1 MVLPNQSGTD
11 PGSEERKEMEHRI
24 LMAAASLFNSK
35 GFAGA
40 TTREL
45 AQSLGLQR
53 ASLYHYLESK
63 QDLLYAL
70 CVASMETAAGHF
82 TQAVGSAPP
91 ESRLRSAIRAH
102 ITAMVTEQDMHAVML
117 TELRS
122 LDPDRRDEVRKLRSA
137 YEGQWRDLLH
147 AEQAAG
153 RLRSDTDVKFLTLTL
168 LNLVNWP
175 IFWYRSSGPIEP
187 DELSDLLTDLFLE
200 GALPQPSASATGPRR
215 PTSRRKP
222 SQE

>member
-1 MVLPNQSGTD
+1 
-11 PGSEERKEMEHRI
+11 MEHRI
-24 LMAAASLFNSK
+24 LMAAAKLFNSK

-45 AQSLGLQR
+45 ANSLGLQR

-63 QDLLYAL
+63 QDLLYAV
-70 CVASMETAAGHF
+70 CVASMETAAREF
-82 TQAVGSAPP
+82 TQALDAAGPDD
-91 ESRLRSAIRAH
+91 RLRCAILAH

-147 AEQAAG
+147 AEQEAG
-153 RLRSDTDVKFLTLTL
+153 RLRRDIDTKFLTLTL

-175 IFWYRSSGPIEP
+175 IFWYRASGLIEP
-187 DELSDLLTDLFLE
+187 GELADLLTDLFLE
-200 GALPQPSASATGPRR
+200 GALPAAAASADHRPAKRQGPGR
-215 PTSRRKP
+215 PGAGGG
-222 SQE
+222 